1 MKSSHKLPILAIGT
15 GTDTTGTGSDNP
27 PGTSVR
33 LLPAM
38 HDGDDCTTGTGTDTT
53 GTGTDNPPGTSVR
66 SLPLWAARTN
76 QFIDSLNHAFEL
88 EVQGLG
94 SRTEPLAK
102 KGGAP

>member
-15 GTDTTGTGSDNP
+15 GTDNP

-38 HDGDDCTTGTGTDTT
+38 GTT

-76 QFIDSLNHAFEL
+76 QFIDSLNHALEL
-88 EVQGLG
+88 KVQGLG
-94 SRTEPLAK
+94 ARTEPLAK